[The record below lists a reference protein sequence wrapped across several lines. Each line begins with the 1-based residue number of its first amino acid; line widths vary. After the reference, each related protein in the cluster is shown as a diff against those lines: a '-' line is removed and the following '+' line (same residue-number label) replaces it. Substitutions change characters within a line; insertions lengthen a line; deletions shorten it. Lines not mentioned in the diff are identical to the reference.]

1 MASVLLIEDDQV
13 LRSYLRDILQM
24 FEHSVTEASGGSAGL
39 NEFRNNPPPDL
50 VITDI
55 VMAEGEGIETVREIK
70 SMVPGQPIIAISAH
84 PEYLKSISGLGA
96 TRTLLKPFGIEAF
109 CAVVDEVIETRQRE
123 LAGSN

>member
-1 MASVLLIEDDQV
+1 MASILLIEDDQV
-13 LRSYLRDILQM
+13 LRSYLCDILEL
-24 FEHSVTEASGGSAGL
+24 FDHSVSVASGGDEGL
-39 NEFRNNPPPDL
+39 KEFKNNSPTDI

-55 VMAEGEGIETVREIK
+55 VMAEGEGIETVREIQK
-70 SMVPGQPIIAISAH
+70 IAPGQPIIAISAH
-84 PEYLKSISGLGA
+84 PDYLESISRLGA